1 MSAKSLTIA
10 DIYYIMILVSEVIYR
25 YKELIKNGIYN
36 NDKKIKEA
44 LVEQKLFKI
53 EYGLYSDKKNNS
65 KLEIISKKYENLI
78 FNSDSAFFYHGLTD
92 NIPLKYYLAS
102 GRKSRK
108 INDNDVVQSFIEEK
122 YFDIGDSF
130 IYYNNIKIRI
140 YDKERMLIELV
151 RNKNKISYDM
161 YKEIINNY
169 RDIIDSLNI
178 LKLQGYLEKFNDG
191 EKYLKIIQEEVLW

>member
-1 MSAKSLTIA
+1 MEMIYKYVELTEKGIYKS
-10 DIYYIMILVSEVIYR
+10 DIE
-25 YKELIKNGIYN
+25 IKNALEKDLIY
-36 NDKKIKEA
+36 
-44 LVEQKLFKI
+44 KI
-53 EYGLYSDKKNNS
+53 EYGLYSDRKINS
-65 KLEIISKKYENLI
+65 KLEIISKKYEKCI

-92 NIPLKYYLAS
+92 NIPIKYHFATKRGS
-102 GRKSRK
+102 QK
-108 INDNDVVQSFIEEK
+108 IKDDNIIQTYMDDK

-178 LKLQGYLEKFNDG
+178 LKLQRYLEKFNDG
-191 EKYLKIIQEEVLW
+191 EKYLKIIQEEVL

>member
-1 MSAKSLTIA
+1 MSAQLLTIA
-10 DIYYIMILVSEVIYR
+10 DIYYIMLLVIKMIYR
-25 YKELIKNGIYN
+25 YKELMKNQMYK

-44 LVEQKLFKI
+44 LSKEKLFKI

-65 KLEIISKKYENLI
+65 KLEIISKKYNNLI

-92 NIPLKYYLAS
+92 NIPLKYHLAS

-108 INDNDVVQSFIEEK
+108 INDSNIVQSFIEEK
-122 YFDIGDSF
+122 YFNIGDSF
-130 IYYNNIKIRI
+130 IYYNNVKIRI

-169 RDIIDSLNI
+169 RDIIDSLNM
-178 LKLQGYLEKFNDG
+178 LKLQKYLKYFNDG
-191 EKYLKIIQEEVLW
+191 EKYLKIIQEEVL